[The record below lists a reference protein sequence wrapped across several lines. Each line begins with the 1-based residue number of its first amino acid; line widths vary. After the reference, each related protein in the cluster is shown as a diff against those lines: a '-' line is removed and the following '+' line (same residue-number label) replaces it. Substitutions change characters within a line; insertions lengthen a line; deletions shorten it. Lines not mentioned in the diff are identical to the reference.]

1 MNFKDPISTFAYNLI
16 SLHHDIMWYIIIIL
30 SLVYWSLYKIV
41 KEYSWNNFNKS
52 EGFMLV
58 LSNNKVLLQ
67 VQIYIFYIWFSIF
80 RIILKLLNHIFIWIY
95 KELELKLLTKKTSTS
110 LFFIKFYHFIL
121 GKSFVKN
128 MSEKK
133 SFNLE
138 DLSFKYFK
146 LVIIERYLAYYLFNE
161 SSNALFFYDGYDNYL
176 SALKFKHSI
185 NLEYVFGMFPTIIIS
200 LIIVPSMYLLYSNET
215 DINPCITIKI
225 IGHQWYWSYE
235 GHHWALNTELNDY
248 VYWNYNYDSVI
259 VNEADLLEGQK
270 RLLETDTSLVLPYN
284 IVIRF
289 LITSSDVLH
298 AWALPELG
306 IKVDAVPGRL
316 NQTISVPCNLGLYY
330 GQCSE
335 LCGVSHGFMPIK
347 VNVVTLPDYYNLLIN
362 KD

>member
-41 KEYSWNNFNKS
+41 KEYSWNNFNKT
-52 EGFMLV
+52 EGFILAI
-58 LSNNKVLLQ
+58 LNKKVIFQTQ
-67 VQIYIFYIWFSIF
+67 VYVFYIWFNIF
-80 RIILKLLNHIFIWIY
+80 KLIYKFIELILKSIY
-95 KELELKLLTKKTSTS
+95 TNLELNLISRKTKSSLLIIKLFS
-110 LFFIKFYHFIL
+110 FIL
-121 GKSFVKN
+121 GSSFIKGLN
-128 MSEKK
+128 ESEYKEE
-133 SFNLE
+133 LT
-138 DLSFKYFK
+138 LKYFK
-146 LVIIERYLAYYLFNE
+146 SVVVERYLAGYLFSE
-161 SSNALFFYDGYDNYL
+161 PSNALFFYDGYDNYL
-176 SALKFKHSI
+176 LTLKFKHSI
-185 NLEYVFGMFPTIIIS
+185 NLEYVFGMFPTIIIG

-215 DINPCITIKI
+215 DINPCITVKI

-235 GHHWALNTELNDY
+235 GHHWSLDTDLNRFI
-248 VYWNYNYDSVI
+248 YWEYNYDSVI
-259 VNEADLLEGQK
+259 INEADLVEGQK

-289 LITSSDVLH
+289 LITSADVLH

-316 NQTISVPCNLGLYY
+316 NQAISIPCNLGLYY

-347 VNVVTLPDYYNLLIN
+347 VNVVTLADYYSDLIN
-362 KD
+362 KG